1 MRSTA
6 GQAIQR
12 FFAMDAGRTEPP
24 RPVFRTTTA
33 RRSETAD
40 LGESIATGVHAIY
53 GPVRLYLCVS
63 MEPKPEALAAQR
75 EADRKQAAGLFEV
88 DALWSAAAVNAR
100 WARRA
105 VLCGRD
111 GAVLESAVRGA
122 QGMTEAGA
130 KEVFFEFNAMESYPK
145 EMYLSDGR
153 TRLRVR

>member
-75 EADRKQAAGLFEV
+75 EADRRQAAAFRSSRPAPG
-88 DALWSAAAVNAR
+88 AASQMLSYADLPKNLRFVKT
-100 WARRA
+100 
-105 VLCGRD
+105 
-111 GAVLESAVRGA
+111 RG
-122 QGMTEAGA
+122 
-130 KEVFFEFNAMESYPK
+130 
-145 EMYLSDGR
+145 
-153 TRLRVR
+153 